1 MQQSTTQVPQDH
13 KAGFVNIIGKPNVG
27 KSTLVNALIGEPL
40 SVITPKAQ
48 TTRHRI
54 KGILNGENYQI
65 IFSDTPGIVEKP
77 GYAMHR
83 AMNQFVKSAFEDA
96 DILLWLVD
104 ATRPKETLPES
115 WMEAFNK
122 LDVTKFV
129 VLNKVD
135 AVDRSSVEAQL
146 MRLKTQVRA
155 EFFLDISATTG
166 YHLPELLQA
175 IIDHLPTFPPYYP
188 KDETLSDLPLR
199 FFIAEMIREQ
209 IFYLYREEIPY
220 STEVVI
226 DTFKEPDDESKHY
239 RIRAIIYVARQSQ
252 KHILI
257 GKGGQAIKQL
267 GIRARQRIEH
277 YLGAPVYL
285 ELYVKVLKNWRDDQ
299 KLLQKLG
306 YPL

>member
-1 MQQSTTQVPQDH
+1 MHNPSSEIPQDH

-65 IFSDTPGIVEKP
+65 IFSDTPGIVENP
-77 GYAMHR
+77 GYAMHK

-96 DILLWLVD
+96 DILLWVVD
-104 ATRPKETLPES
+104 ATRPKETLPKS
-115 WMEAFNK
+115 WLEAFNK

-146 MRLKTQVRA
+146 LRLKSQVQA
-155 EFFLDISATTG
+155 ELFLDISATTG

-175 IIDHLPTFPPYYP
+175 IIDHLPNFPPYYP

-209 IFYLYREEIPY
+209 IFFLYREEIPY

-226 DTFKEPDDESKHY
+226 ETFKEPDDESKHY
-239 RIRAIIYVARQSQ
+239 RIRAIIYVARPSQ

>member
-1 MQQSTTQVPQDH
+1 MQNPTPDLPHDH

-40 SVITPKAQ
+40 SAITPKAQ

-77 GYAMHR
+77 GYAMHK

-96 DILLWLVD
+96 DILLWVVD
-104 ATRPKETLPES
+104 ATRPKETLPQS

-122 LDVTKFV
+122 LEVTKFV
-129 VLNKVD
+129 ALNKVD
-135 AVDRSSVEAQL
+135 AVERSSVEAQL
-146 MRLKTQVRA
+146 AQLKSQVQA
-155 EFFLDISATTG
+155 ALFIDVSATTG
-166 YHLPELLQA
+166 YHLPELLDA
-175 IIDHLPTFPPYYP
+175 IIEHLPTFPPYYP

-226 DTFKEPDDESKHY
+226 DTFKEPDDETRHY

-252 KHILI
+252 KQILI

-267 GIRARQRIEH
+267 GIRARQRIEQ

-285 ELYVKVLKNWRDDQ
+285 ELYVKVLSF
-299 KLLQKLG
+299 
-306 YPL
+306 PSSV